1 MPFKKPTLSGK
12 TLRFSNLTLK
22 LPTFVRVQK
31 ALKRLHKYAGVQPR
45 ILLITSPSHCG
56 KTTALKHY
64 MNSVNES
71 ASEEN
76 NPEFSYSPVIYVQ
89 AFGESGLKGLLVSIL
104 KELGVRNKKATSSA
118 SDLLGSVVERLQ
130 AYKID
135 MVIIDE
141 VQHIVPV
148 SGQSKTQG
156 IADVIKT
163 ITNETNTCIAL
174 SGLPDAKKILRPS
187 AEEYRKQNNY
197 QHIDDSQ
204 QMQLTNRAL
213 KSVHLKPFFYEI
225 SPDSDW
231 MNIVIGYEKVL
242 ESLEIPLINFEKQEL
257 PLRLWLAS
265 GGIIGRL
272 KYLFQEA
279 IEEFETGDHNRSKL
293 DLKILAEAYEI
304 TAEHTEA
311 DDTPDFNPFTAD
323 QRQLATQLS
332 IAQYG
337 E

>member
-1 MPFKKPTLSGK
+1 MPFKRPKLSEK
-12 TLRFSNLTLK
+12 TQRFSNLTLK
-22 LPTFVRVQK
+22 LPTFLRVQK
-31 ALKRLHKYAGVQPR
+31 ALSRLHKYAGVQPR

-64 MNSVNES
+64 MNTVNES

-76 NPEFSYSPVIYVQ
+76 NHEFTYAPIIYVQ
-89 AFGESGLKGLLVSIL
+89 AFGKSGLNGLLVSIL
-104 KELGVRNKKATSSA
+104 KELGVRNAKETNRA
-118 SDLLGSVVERLQ
+118 SDLLSSVVEKLK

-135 MVIIDE
+135 IVIIDE

-148 SGQSKTQG
+148 SGQTKTQG

-163 ITNETNTCIAL
+163 ITNETNTCVAL

-197 QHIDDSQ
+197 QHVDDSQ

-213 KSVHLKPFFYEI
+213 KSVHLKPFFYDI
-225 SPDSDW
+225 DPDSDW

-242 ESLEIPLINFEKQEL
+242 QSLEVPLIDFEKQDL
-257 PLRLWLAS
+257 PLRLWLAT

-279 IEEFETGDHNRSKL
+279 IEEFESGDHNRSKL

-304 TAEHTEA
+304 TAEYTEV
-311 DDTPDFNPFTAD
+311 DDTPDFNPFTATD
-323 QRQLATQLS
+323 KQLALQLS